1 MNSITLKPEITEL
14 YTLNEFVS
22 NELPEENTYVN
33 LIVEEVFVNIVD
45 YSKADF
51 IIVEIEYENG
61 TIMLNFIDNGI
72 SLCDINDIER
82 GIKSIRDLLL
92 SGDSI
97 DGNTPMEQLFA
108 ALMDATRKDYGSL
121 LRKGTPE
128 FIDLVRWAYKREF
141 WQQTLTLIESR
152 APQDFIDKG
161 FYFCT

>member
-45 YSKADF
+45 YSEADF

-72 SLCDINDIER
+72 EFNPILKENPELPDTIDEAQIGGLGILLTKELSDELDYHYINGENHLKI
-82 GIKSIRDLLL
+82 IKKV
-92 SGDSI
+92 
-97 DGNTPMEQLFA
+97 E
-108 ALMDATRKDYGSL
+108 
-121 LRKGTPE
+121 
-128 FIDLVRWAYKREF
+128 
-141 WQQTLTLIESR
+141 
-152 APQDFIDKG
+152 
-161 FYFCT
+161 